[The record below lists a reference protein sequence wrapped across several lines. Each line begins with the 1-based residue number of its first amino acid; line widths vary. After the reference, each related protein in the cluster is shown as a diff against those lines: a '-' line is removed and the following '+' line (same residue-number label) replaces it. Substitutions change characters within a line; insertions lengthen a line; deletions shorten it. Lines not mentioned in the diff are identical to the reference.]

1 MAFNYPQL
9 KQYFSL
15 QNVDPQQ
22 VYNDMVDYAGELK
35 FLLEQ
40 RDAQVNLAPATRF
53 YTVVSTGE
61 IGRPRIGDVA
71 YTASSSQF
79 QGFINASVGW
89 QPFNAGGKSA
99 GYFITTNDNTD
110 QVATTTTNAN
120 AVLFNTVDSSFG
132 FSLVS
137 STKFTADHDGVYN
150 FQFSL
155 QLTNTDSSAHNVYVW
170 LAKNGINLSNSTGI
184 ITIPSTHGGKNGHGV
199 VGWNF
204 VVTISSSDYL
214 QLYWKTDST
223 QTYIETAASLT
234 SPAIP
239 DSPSAIATITQ
250 V

>member
-9 KQYFSL
+9 KQYFNL
-15 QNVDPQQ
+15 QNVDPQLI
-22 VYNDMVDYAGELK
+22 YNDLVDYAGELK

-40 RDAQVNLAPATRF
+40 RDSQVNLTPATRF
-53 YTVVSTGE
+53 YTVVSTSE

-99 GYFITTNDNTD
+99 GYFITTNDTTD
-110 QVATTTTNAN
+110 QIATTTTSAN

-137 STKFTADHDGVYN
+137 STKFTAEHDGLYN

-155 QLTNTDSSAHNVYVW
+155 QLTNTDTQDHNVYVW
-170 LAKNGINLSNSTGI
+170 LSKNGTNLPNSSGI
-184 ITIPSTHGGKNGHGV
+184 ATVPSTHGGKSGHLV

-214 QLYWKTDST
+214 ELYWKTDNT
-223 QTYIETAASLT
+223 QAYIETVASLT
-234 SPAIP
+234 SPPIP

>member
-99 GYFITTNDNTD
+99 GYFITVNDTTD
-110 QVATTTTNAN
+110 QTATTSTSAN
-120 AVLFNTVDSSFG
+120 AVSFNTVDGSFG

-137 STKFTADHDGVYN
+137 STKFVADHDGVYN

-155 QLTNTDSSAHNVYVW
+155 QLTNDQSQAENLYVW
-170 LAKNGINLSNSTGI
+170 LAKNGTNIPNSAGI
-184 ITIPSTHGGKNGHGV
+184 ATVPSTHGGKNGHMILGYNV
-199 VGWNF
+199 I
-204 VVTISSSDYL
+204 VTVSSSDYL
-214 QLYWKTDST
+214 ELYWKTDKPST
-223 QTYIETAASLT
+223 YLETVSSLT
-234 SPAIP
+234 SPAVP
-239 DSPSAIATITQ
+239 VSPSAIATITQ

>member
-9 KQYFSL
+9 KQYFNL

-22 VYNDMVDYAGELK
+22 IYNDLVEYAGELK

-40 RDAQVNLAPATRF
+40 RDTQVNLAPATRF
-53 YTVVSTGE
+53 YTVVSTSE

-89 QPFNAGGKSA
+89 QPFNAGGRSA
-99 GYFITTNDNTD
+99 GYFIAAQDTTNQT
-110 QVATTTTNAN
+110 ATTITDVN
-120 AVLFNTVDSSFG
+120 AVTFTAVDGSFG

-137 STKFTADHDGVYN
+137 STKFMADHDGVYN

-155 QLTNTDSSAHNVYVW
+155 QLTNSDTQDHDFYVW
-170 LAKNGINLSNSTGI
+170 LAKNGTNLPNSAGLVTV
-184 ITIPSTHGGKNGHGV
+184 PSTHGGISGHMILGYNV
-199 VGWNF
+199 I
-204 VVTISSSDYL
+204 VTVSSSDYL
-214 QLYWKTDST
+214 ELYWRPDNT
-223 QTYIETAASLT
+223 QVYIETIASLT
-234 SPAIP
+234 SPPVP

>member
-9 KQYFSL
+9 KQYFNL

-22 VYNDMVDYAGELK
+22 VYNDMVDYASELK

-53 YTVVSTGE
+53 YTVVSTDE

-99 GYFITTNDNTD
+99 GYFIAVQDTTD
-110 QVATTTTNAN
+110 QIATTITSAN
-120 AVLFNTVDSSFG
+120 AVTFNAVDGSFG

-137 STKFTADHDGVYN
+137 STKFTANHDGVYN

-155 QLTNTDSSAHNVYVW
+155 QLTNTDTQDHNLYVW
-170 LAKNGINLSNSTGI
+170 LAKNGTNLPNSAGLVTV
-184 ITIPSTHGGKNGHGV
+184 PSTHGGKNGHV
-199 VGWNF
+199 VLGYNI

-214 QLYWKTDST
+214 ELYWKTDNT
-223 QTYIETAASLT
+223 QAYLDTVTSLT

-239 DSPSAIATITQ
+239 NSPSAIATITQ

>member
-9 KQYFSL
+9 KQYFNL
-15 QNVDPQQ
+15 QNVDPQLI
-22 VYNDMVDYAGELK
+22 YNDLVDYAGELK

-40 RDAQVNLAPATRF
+40 RDSQVNLTPATRF
-53 YTVVSTGE
+53 YTVVSTSE

-99 GYFITTNDNTD
+99 GYFITTNDTTD
-110 QVATTTTNAN
+110 QFATTATSAN
-120 AVLFNTVDSSFG
+120 AVLFNTVDGSFG

-155 QLTNTDSSAHNVYVW
+155 QLTNTDTQDHNVYVW
-170 LAKNGINLSNSTGI
+170 LAKNGTNLPNSAGLATV
-184 ITIPSTHGGKNGHGV
+184 PSTHDGKNGHLILGYNV
-199 VGWNF
+199 IA
-204 VVTISSSDYL
+204 TISSSDYL
-214 QLYWKTDST
+214 ELYWKTDNT
-223 QTYIETAASLT
+223 QAYIETVASLT
-234 SPAIP
+234 SPPIP

>member
-9 KQYFSL
+9 KQYFNL
-15 QNVDPQQ
+15 QNIDPQLI
-22 VYNDMVDYAGELK
+22 YNDLVDYAGELK

-40 RDAQVNLAPATRF
+40 RDSQVNLTPATRF
-53 YTVVSTGE
+53 YTVVSTSE

-99 GYFITTNDNTD
+99 GYFITANDTTD
-110 QVATTTTNAN
+110 QIATTATSAN
-120 AVLFNTVDSSFG
+120 EVLFNTVDGSFG

-137 STKFTADHDGVYN
+137 STKFTATHDGVYN

-155 QLTNTDSSAHNVYVW
+155 QLTNTDTQAHNVYVW
-170 LAKNGINLSNSTGI
+170 LAKNGTNLPNSTGLA
-184 ITIPSTHGGKNGHGV
+184 TVPSTHGGKNGHV
-199 VGWNF
+199 VLGWNF
-204 VVTISSSDYL
+204 IVTISSSDYL
-214 QLYWKTDST
+214 QLYWKTDNT
-223 QTYIETAASLT
+223 QAYLETAASLT
-234 SPAIP
+234 SPPIP
-239 DSPSAIATITQ
+239 DAPSAIATITQ

>member
-9 KQYFSL
+9 KQYFNL

-22 VYNDMVDYAGELK
+22 IYNDLVDYAGELK

-53 YTVVSTGE
+53 YTVVSTDE

-71 YTASSSQF
+71 YTASSAQF

-89 QPFNAGGKSA
+89 QPFNAGGRSA
-99 GYFITTNDNTD
+99 GYFIAAQDTTD
-110 QVATTTTNAN
+110 QTATTITDAN
-120 AVLFNTVDSSFG
+120 AVTFTSVDGSFG

-155 QLTNTDSSAHNVYVW
+155 QLTNSDTQDHDFYVW
-170 LAKNGINLSNSTGI
+170 LAKNGTNLPNSAGLVTV
-184 ITIPSTHGGKNGHGV
+184 PSTHGGIYGHMILG
-199 VGWNF
+199 F
-204 VVTISSSDYL
+204 MLS
-214 QLYWKTDST
+214 
-223 QTYIETAASLT
+223 
-234 SPAIP
+234 
-239 DSPSAIATITQ
+239 
-250 V
+250 